1 MMGQKS
7 KWFHRQNNILNAL
20 SDANEVGQLFY
31 SETLVVVGPLLV
43 YKDHIIKSKPL
54 LFHVQ
59 EPH

>member
-1 MMGQKS
+1 MGQES
-7 KWFHRQNNILNAL
+7 KWFRGENHVLNAL

-31 SETLVVVGPLLV
+31 GETLVAVGPLLV
-43 YKDHIIKSKPL
+43 GKDRIIKSKPL